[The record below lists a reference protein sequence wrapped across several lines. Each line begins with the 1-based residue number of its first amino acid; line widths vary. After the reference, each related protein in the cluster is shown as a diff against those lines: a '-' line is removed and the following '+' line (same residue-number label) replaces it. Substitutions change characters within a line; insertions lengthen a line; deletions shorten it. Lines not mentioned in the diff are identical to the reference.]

1 MDGNLQEGKPTPA
14 AIDEE
19 SRRVRRLRIVVG
31 LALNV
36 IAQGELSI
44 EEAYEMMAAT
54 RRVAEQLFPG
64 KGETFDL
71 IYRPKFRR
79 LINEVY
85 RLQ

>member
-1 MDGNLQEGKPTPA
+1 MNGDLQGSPSRAE
-14 AIDEE
+14 IDEE
-19 SRRVRRLRIVVG
+19 SRRVRRLRITVH

-36 IAQGELSI
+36 IAQGQMSI
-44 EEAYEMMAAT
+44 EEAQELVAAT

-71 IYRPKFRR
+71 IYRPKFQR
-79 LINEVY
+79 LIREVY

>member
-1 MDGNLQEGKPTPA
+1 MDGDLQSAPSRA

-19 SRRVRRLRIVVG
+19 SRRVRKLRIVVN

-44 EEAYEMMAAT
+44 EEAHEMVAAT